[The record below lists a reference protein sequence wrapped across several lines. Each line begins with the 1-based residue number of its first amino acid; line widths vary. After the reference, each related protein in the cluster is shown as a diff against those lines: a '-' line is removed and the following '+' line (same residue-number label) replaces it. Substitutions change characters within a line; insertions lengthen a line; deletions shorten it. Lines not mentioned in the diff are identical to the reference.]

1 MERQRQVEH
10 GTRRQYYRTQERA
23 GPARK
28 EPYWAGLTGSRVA
41 LGFLTP
47 CLKRNNKRFTVP
59 AYLVACLAMQLI
71 FCTVD
76 NLVMSVVAVT
86 RLGFFLGPLLLAML
100 APMRPQRKQT
110 DAV

>member
-1 MERQRQVEH
+1 
-10 GTRRQYYRTQERA
+10 
-23 GPARK
+23 
-28 EPYWAGLTGSRVA
+28 
-41 LGFLTP
+41 
-47 CLKRNNKRFTVP
+47 
-59 AYLVACLAMQLI
+59 MQLI